1 MIQGVRYTP
10 PIAQASNGFDRK
22 YVFSTFQ
29 QGFICIHLFY
39 SHLMAS
45 LAPPFPLSVQHRAV
59 ARLAPRG
66 GLLALPA
73 QRQR

>member
-1 MIQGVRYTP
+1 H

-22 YVFSTFQ
+22 CVFSTFQ

-39 SHLMAS
+39 SY
-45 LAPPFPLSVQHRAV
+45 LARSTMPFPLSVQHLAV

-66 GLLALPA
+66 GLFALSA
-73 QRQR
+73 QL